1 MSDDVKWRKF
11 SSVFSGNA
19 FQNQLAKTSIHN
31 LTQSHAADIG
41 IIQHDIDA
49 EREKR
54 EMGFSNVTRK
64 LEMLTTHANRLTGEI
79 EQITERLDHTVRN
92 VSGGKHYPFIDLQ
105 ATASLREKESFN

>member
-1 MSDDVKWRKF
+1 MQILLNGI
-11 SSVFSGNA
+11 FSGNA

-41 IIQHDIDA
+41 IIQRDIDA

-64 LEMLTTHANRLTGEI
+64 REMLTTQVNRLTGEI
-79 EQITERLDHTVRN
+79 EQITERLDHTDRN
-92 VSGGKHYPFIDLQ
+92 VSGSKHYPFIDLQ
-105 ATASLREKESFN
+105 VTVSSREKERFN